1 MTTLITLSTQ
11 IKVERFRD
19 LRDQGDLGIE
29 WIDRITGSKWDLKG
43 LRGIY
48 RDLMGI

>member
-11 IKVERFRD
+11 IKVKRFKY
-19 LRDQGDLGIE
+19 LRYQGDLGIE

-43 LRGIY
+43 LRGTY